1 MVSVFAIG
9 VILGR
14 IIAGIALD
22 QWPTHIVSAIGMG
35 LPCIGSYILAT
46 DATQIAI
53 LGMAIILIGLSF
65 GAEAD
70 ILAYVTACYFPMH
83 IYSSVMGLLTTAVGL
98 SIGLGSGLLSYMLS
112 LTDSFTGFLLLG
124 GTLVLLGAINLLR
137 LGSLQSQPAH

>member
-1 MVSVFAIG
+1 MVGILLKVF
-9 VILGR
+9 L
-14 IIAGIALD
+14 
-22 QWPTHIVSAIGMG
+22 
-35 LPCIGSYILAT
+35 
-46 DATQIAI
+46 
-53 LGMAIILIGLSF
+53 
-65 GAEAD
+65 
-70 ILAYVTACYFPMH
+70 YFPMH